1 MKKVIFEK
9 NLFSRIRPFQLY
21 LFLEGIKK
29 TNGKWK
35 KWVTVDKTIC
45 CVIITEHNRIRD
57 LIRSLYSPTWI
68 EYEMKSTHSVQ
79 IRRNKDQKKFYIR
92 IFSIQWKLS
101 RILWYFTQSITVLM
115 LILKMYNL
123 VWTAACKL
131 GEKRHSTNFFQ
142 LSSTHFV
149 SLLYFSQFS
158 GCREMQNWSKC
169 KIGWVI

>member
-1 MKKVIFEK
+1 MDSCFYSPGFFMKKVIFEK

-131 GEKRHSTNFFQ
+131 GGKKTFHKLFPVK
-142 LSSTHFV
+142 LSPFRIIALFLPV
-149 SLLYFSQFS
+149 F
-158 GCREMQNWSKC
+158 R
-169 KIGWVI
+169 V